1 MSSELIPHIKDRRTD
16 RQQTLRYLV
25 DRALLLLV
33 LLMVVQNVEW
43 QNIHVNLIMHV
54 SDALLLFL
62 FIQARARYG
71 KHPGECG

>member
-1 MSSELIPHIKDRRTD
+1 MSSELIPQIKDRRTD

-43 QNIHVNLIMHV
+43 QNIHVNLNMHV
-54 SDALLLFL
+54 SDVLLLFL
-62 FIQARARYG
+62 LIQARAKYG